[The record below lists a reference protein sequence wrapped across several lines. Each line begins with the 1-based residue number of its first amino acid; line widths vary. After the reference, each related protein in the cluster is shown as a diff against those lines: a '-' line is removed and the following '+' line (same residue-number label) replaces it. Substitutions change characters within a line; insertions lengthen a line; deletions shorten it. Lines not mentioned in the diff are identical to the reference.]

1 MVCGIDIFHEKN
13 NNSVGGFVSSFD
25 NNFTKWFSKT
35 CIHEPNQEL
44 MNGLVY
50 CFTSALKKYLIVG
63 LIFFLHARSL
73 FLTIKRNRISMFT
86 YIYLQENKV
95 LPNRIFIFRD
105 GVSRGMLRY
114 VQDHEVLQFSEACK
128 LLSKNYEPKISFIVV
143 AKRINIKYFEISVSR
158 VNFYF
163 VLPKVNNFTN

>member
-1 MVCGIDIFHEKN
+1 
-13 NNSVGGFVSSFD
+13 
-25 NNFTKWFSKT
+25 
-35 CIHEPNQEL
+35 
-44 MNGLVY
+44 
-50 CFTSALKKYLIVG
+50 
-63 LIFFLHARSL
+63 
-73 FLTIKRNRISMFT
+73 MFT

-163 VLPKVNNFTN
+163 VLPKVNNFIN